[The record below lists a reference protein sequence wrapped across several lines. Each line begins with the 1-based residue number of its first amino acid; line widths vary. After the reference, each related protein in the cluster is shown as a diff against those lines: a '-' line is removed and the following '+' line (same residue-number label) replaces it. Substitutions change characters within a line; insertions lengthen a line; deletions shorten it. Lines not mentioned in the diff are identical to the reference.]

1 MIFGH
6 ISHCSKSINPHV
18 PLVCRE
24 KITPYALAVR
34 GILPLAAIIRVES
47 DFPSDA
53 LDMGAEG
60 EESIDVEETNE
71 IGG

>member
-1 MIFGH
+1 MRRAAAAAAGGVSSRH
-6 ISHCSKSINPHV
+6 S
-18 PLVCRE
+18 L
-24 KITPYALAVR
+24 ALAA
-34 GILPLAAIIRVES
+34 LAIIRVES

-53 LDMGAEG
+53 LVMATEG

>member
-1 MIFGH
+1 M
-6 ISHCSKSINPHV
+6 

-24 KITPYALAVR
+24 KITACVRRTAAGVSSRHSLALPA
-34 GILPLAAIIRVES
+34 LAIIRVES

-53 LDMGAEG
+53 LDMAAEG

>member
-1 MIFGH
+1 MRRTAAAAAGVSSRH
-6 ISHCSKSINPHV
+6 S
-18 PLVCRE
+18 L
-24 KITPYALAVR
+24 ALPA
-34 GILPLAAIIRVES
+34 LAIIRVES

-53 LDMGAEG
+53 LDMAAEG